1 MFHPTNSPGPL
12 GINDHADPNPGQL
25 YRDQLRQLNTEV
37 GKRLRARAISYWAIH
52 FFQANPYIH
61 EIAKALTQK
70 VDSALFAVNRLAET
84 FQAGS
89 IFDFTNWT
97 GWFPERSFRG
107 SIDKTADMYLKRSFT
122 PWLITYRI
130 PRAVAVAVQAVEDK
144 RGLCEEHAFLAIYL
158 LTLGHMIQNM
168 PFGRLKR
175 DIYYTAAATKK
186 HAMVILV
193 KGAEFKTAVIE
204 SKIGTGKINAEWLRT
219 HPEEWGESAWIA
231 DGWSG
236 KAKKLSGQKISFDY
250 VKTQTYRRDPKSGAI
265 SKWDAT
271 VRQMAE
277 RVAKDY
283 RIP

>member
-1 MFHPTNSPGPL
+1 LH
-12 GINDHADPNPGQL
+12 QL
-25 YRDQLRQLNTEV
+25 STEI
-37 GKRLRARAISYWAIH
+37 GERLRARAISYWAIQ
-52 FFQANPYIH
+52 FFQKNPDIP
-61 EIAKALTQK
+61 EIAKALTRK
-70 VDSALFAVNRLAET
+70 VDSALFAVNRWAET
-84 FQAGS
+84 FQAGF
-89 IFDFTNWT
+89 IFDLSNWCP
-97 GWFPERSFRG
+97 GLNFRKI
-107 SIDKTADMYLKRSFT
+107 IDFTADMYLKRSLT

-144 RGLCEEHAFLAIYL
+144 RGKCEEHAFLAVYL

-168 PFGRLKR
+168 PFGKLKR

-204 SKIGTGKINAEWLRT
+204 SKIGTGKIDAEWLRT
-219 HPEEWGESAWIA
+219 HPKEWGKSAWIA

-236 KAKKLSGQKISFDY
+236 EAKKLSGQEISFDY
-250 VKTQTYRRDPKSGAI
+250 MKTQRFSRDERPGTT